1 MGATVALAATPLI
14 GERVIG
20 VVAVEALRSL
30 GAPPLPPREIEQRV
44 APFRS
49 DFVGETRKLVSE
61 SLFSKTADRNLVQKV
76 AYDMSLES
84 PAVGVPSLQALLATD
99 LAPLLPQIQ
108 VPVYVINSD
117 LAPTDAARIR
127 KALPGTTVDVL
138 EHSGHFLML
147 EDPARFNPLLLRDL
161 AALAAGANPH

>member
-1 MGATVALAATPLI
+1 VL
-14 GERVIG
+14 G

-30 GAPPLPPREIEQRV
+30 GAPPLPPREIEQRL

-61 SLFSKTADRNLVQKV
+61 SLFAKNADRALVQKV

-84 PAVGVPSLQALLATD
+84 PAVALPSLQALLGTD
-99 LAPLLPQIQ
+99 LAPLLPQIH

-127 KALPGTTVDVL
+127 SALPGTTVDVL
-138 EHSGHFLML
+138 EHSDHFLML

-161 AALAAGANPH
+161 ATLAARAAAH